1 MDHYFTTQQ
10 GAIRRLIGIMRGAT
24 GTSGPSIVVG
34 KRKDG
39 AEVNGI
45 SEVLSG
51 VRAGRIA
58 SFFHSSPTDRHV
70 VFVT

>member
-10 GAIRRLIGIMRGAT
+10 GAIRRLIDIRRGAT

-39 AEVNGI
+39 AEVDGI
-45 SEVLSG
+45 SDVLSS
-51 VRAGRIA
+51 VRAGR
-58 SFFHSSPTDRHV
+58 
-70 VFVT
+70 

>member
-10 GAIRRLIGIMRGAT
+10 GAIRRLMGLMRGAT

-45 SEVLSG
+45 SEV
-51 VRAGRIA
+51 
-58 SFFHSSPTDRHV
+58 
-70 VFVT
+70 